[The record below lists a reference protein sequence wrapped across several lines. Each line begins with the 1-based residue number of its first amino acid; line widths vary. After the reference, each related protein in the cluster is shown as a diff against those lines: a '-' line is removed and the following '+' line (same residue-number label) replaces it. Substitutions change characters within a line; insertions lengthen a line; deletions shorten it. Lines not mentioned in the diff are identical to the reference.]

1 MKTAFRWFIFS
12 VSHVEDFHGR
22 AGRIEVWCLFVF
34 ECLFLVLAAGIDL
47 LFTGFPIVL
56 PIYAALT
63 SIPTVLLFI
72 RRLHDCG
79 FSGWWVFPAIIPPI
93 CFFVMCWAPDPAQP
107 NKYGTT
113 ERLPS
118 KNLREQ
124 SVPPLI
130 DGIEYLTPPPQPYEP
145 AVKRREELFEKEQQ
159 EIIEQEKVSTR
170 KETANEKDIR
180 QTGQKD

>member
-1 MKTAFRWFIFS
+1 MKVAFRWFIFS

-22 AGRIEVWCLFVF
+22 AGRVEVWSFVF
-34 ECLFLVLAAGIDL
+34 FQCIFLALAAGIDL

-63 SIPTVLLFI
+63 SIPSVLLFI

-79 FSGWWVFPAIIPPI
+79 YSGWWVFPAIVPPI

-118 KNLREQ
+118 KNLRAKT
-124 SVPPLI
+124 VPPLI
-130 DGIEYLTPPPQPYEP
+130 DGIEYLTPPPMPFEP
-145 AVKRREELFEKEQQ
+145 AVKRREELFEKEQK
-159 EIIEQEKVSTR
+159 EIIEQEKVPNS
-170 KETANEKDIR
+170 KETQNEKDIR

>member
-1 MKTAFRWFIFS
+1 MRTAFRWFIFS

-22 AGRIEVWCLFVF
+22 AGRQEAWCFAF
-34 ECLFLVLAAGIDL
+34 FQCIFLILAAGIDW
-47 LFTGFPIVL
+47 LFTGFPVVL

-63 SIPTVLLFI
+63 AIPTILLFI

-79 FSGWWVFPAIIPPI
+79 YSGWWVFPAIVPPI

-118 KNLREQ
+118 KKLEKKTA
-124 SVPPLI
+124 PLLI
-130 DGIEYLTPPPQPYEP
+130 DGIEYLTPPPYPFES
-145 AVKRREELFEKEQQ
+145 AVKRREALFEKEQN
-159 EIIEQEKVSTR
+159 EIIEQEKISNS
-170 KETANEKDIR
+170 KETVNEKDIS
-180 QTGQKD
+180 QTGKKD

>member
-1 MKTAFRWFIFS
+1 MTQ
-12 VSHVEDFHGR
+12 FHTLVASDLDGTLLPEGQTELPC
-22 AGRIEVWCLFVF
+22 AVF
-34 ECLFLVLAAGIDL
+34 DE
-47 LFTGFPIVL
+47 
-56 PIYAALT
+56 
-63 SIPTVLLFI
+63 I

-79 FSGWWVFPAIIPPI
+79 FSGWWVFPAIVPPI

-159 EIIEQEKVSTR
+159 EIIEQEKVPNS
-170 KETANEKDIR
+170 KETQNEKDIR